1 MRKTLRAELI
11 QDEKRKWREK
21 RRRNRQRMYSE
32 MQTQNNGFQRNVE
45 NKARETREERK
56 QRGVKEEFQF
66 KYSM

>member
-1 MRKTLRAELI
+1 
-11 QDEKRKWREK
+11 
-21 RRRNRQRMYSE
+21 MYSE

-56 QRGVKEEFQF
+56 QRGVKEEFKF